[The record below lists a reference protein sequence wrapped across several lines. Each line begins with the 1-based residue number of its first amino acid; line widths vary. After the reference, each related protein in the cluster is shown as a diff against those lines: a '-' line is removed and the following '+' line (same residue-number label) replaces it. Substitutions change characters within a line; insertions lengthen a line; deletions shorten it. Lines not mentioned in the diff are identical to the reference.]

1 MVAIKGM
8 EIPKNCMDCPLFD
21 GDWGTCNIIGEPK
34 VDATE
39 ERAECCPLVED
50 VVERSKIDKA
60 IEEIKGLIKCSKLP
74 TVNIYNSYSEGLE
87 DCLEILKR
95 NIGESEW
102 KRQ

>member
-1 MVAIKGM
+1 MRIIDADKYRKELLSAYDDCSMELEVLDRQSLVSAIH
-8 EIPKNCMDCPLFD
+8 
-21 GDWGTCNIIGEPK
+21 IIEGATN
-34 VDATE
+34 VDYI
-39 ERAECCPLVED
+39 
-50 VVERSKIDKA
+50 ERSKIDKA
-60 IEEIKGLIKCSKLP
+60 IEEIKGLIKGSKLP